1 MTEVSFQA
9 SFVDREVMDMGEE
22 GSGIGD
28 YVAGHGDLLDASGQV
43 IGHFDVNTVITR
55 FDGVAEGRQVSAEY
69 SFGNGRDSF
78 LIAGNESFQLGGVA
92 AEDRPLT
99 YAVVGGTGAYMGA
112 TGECV
117 VMRQGETYDVT
128 CKVFTPAD

>member
-1 MTEVSFQA
+1 
-9 SFVDREVMDMGEE
+9 MDMGDE

-28 YVAGHGDLLDASGQV
+28 YVSGHGDLIDASGAM
-43 IGHFDVNTVITR
+43 IGRFDVNTVITR
-55 FDGVAEGRQVSAEY
+55 FDGVTEGRQVSAEY
-69 SFGNGRDSF
+69 SFGDGRDSF
-78 LIAGNESFQLGGVA
+78 LISGNESFQVGGVA

-117 VMRQGETYDVT
+117 VSRQGETFDVT
-128 CKVFTPAD
+128 CKMFTPAE